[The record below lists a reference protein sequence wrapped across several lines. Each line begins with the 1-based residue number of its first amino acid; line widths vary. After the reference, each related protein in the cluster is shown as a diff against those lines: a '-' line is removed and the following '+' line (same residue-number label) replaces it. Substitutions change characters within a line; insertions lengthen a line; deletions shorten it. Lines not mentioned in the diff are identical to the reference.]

1 MTIRNATKLICFI
14 LVLAMTLSFFS
25 ACAETGGEDTAAS
38 TTEDPG
44 NAAVTTGGAEP
55 EETYV
60 SDDLPPLDYKGEDIV
75 ILARTRD
82 LVEDEI
88 VVSDENGMIIN
99 DAVYKRNELVSK
111 RLNVRIRMK
120 GVDGTATYVVH
131 DALKLIL
138 ESGTDE
144 VDLVANLA
152 YVTAS
157 TTTSGLVRNLLGTP
171 NLNLTKPYWSQG
183 LTEAMKFDDSLYLIS
198 GAALLSYYRFTFAT
212 FFNVDMFE
220 NAGIPS
226 LYDTVESGNWTLEK
240 QIEYTKLLYKDQNG
254 NGETDNGDVFGFMSN
269 HNMIGVDAYWAS
281 CELPILTHNADGY
294 YQYSLDVDRTVK
306 AAELLT
312 KLYWGTE
319 GTMRV
324 PYATGDTEQDEIAQR
339 FASEEAA
346 MVTLRLIEVEN
357 DLVGMT
363 NYGIVPVPRLDSE
376 QQAYRSAIHD
386 SFTTFSIPNF
396 NFSDEELEMLGAVLE
411 VMGSQS
417 FSTITPAYY
426 EQALKGRYANDPQSV
441 RMLDL
446 ITQNVRIDAGVLYCN
461 AIDKPHQTMRTIVGN
476 NASNPSSLFAQK
488 NKVVNKLVGTLNG
501 DLEKL
506 LG

>member
-1 MTIRNATKLICFI
+1 MKAIKNAKLICA
-14 LVLAMTLSFFS
+14 VLALVMTLSFFA
-25 ACAETGGEDTAAS
+25 ACAETNGEGAS
-38 TTEDPG
+38 DITTMDPA
-44 NAAVTTGGAEP
+44 NAAVTTGGDP
-55 EETYV
+55 EVTYV
-60 SDDLPPLDYKGEDIV
+60 SDDLPELDFKGEDIV

-88 VVSDENGMIIN
+88 VVDDENGLIIN
-99 DAVYKRNELVSK
+99 DAVYKRNELVNR
-111 RLNVRIRMK
+111 RLNVEIKMQ

-131 DALKLIL
+131 DALKIMIDT
-138 ESGTDE
+138 GAYD

-157 TTTSGLVRNLLGTP
+157 TTASGLVRNLRGISTLD
-171 NLNLTKPYWSQG
+171 LTKPYWSQG
-183 LTEAMKFDDSLYLIS
+183 LNEAMRVGDSQYIIS
-198 GAALLSYYRFTFAT
+198 GAALLSYYRFTFVT

-220 NAGIPS
+220 NSGIPS
-226 LYDTVESGNWTLEK
+226 LYDTVESGDWTIEK
-240 QIEYTKLLYKDQNG
+240 QIEYTKLLFKDNNG
-254 NGETDNGDVFGFMSN
+254 NGESDKGDVFGFMSN

-281 CELPILTHNADGY
+281 CELPILTQNADGFY
-294 YQYSLDVDRTVK
+294 EYSLDIERTVK
-306 AAELLT
+306 TAELLT
-312 KLYWGTE
+312 QLFWDTE
-319 GTMRV
+319 GTMRI
-324 PYATGDTEQDEIAQR
+324 PQTTGDTEQDEIAQR

-357 DLVGMT
+357 DLLGMS

-376 QQAYRSAIHD
+376 QATYRSAIHD

-396 NFSDEELEMLGAVLE
+396 NFSEEELEMLGAVLE

-446 ITQNVRIDAGVLYCN
+446 ITQNVWIDAGVLYCN
-461 AIDKPHQTMRTIVGN
+461 AIDKPHQMMRTIVGN
-476 NASNPSSLFAQK
+476 NASNISSQLSAKARIVTKQ
-488 NKVVNKLVGTLNG
+488 VAALNTE
-501 DLEKL
+501 LEKL